1 MEIISATAL
10 ISINETF
17 FVQLISFL
25 VFVFLLNRIM
35 IRPLNN
41 TMGERKQYVES
52 IRTDIEKVRADLDKL
67 HRDLDEERATVLK
80 EANAVVHKLDEEAE
94 KSASA
99 SIGSAQAQIVQ
110 LRRETEEK
118 VRQQVT
124 SIRAQLGGEVEALTN
139 LIMEKVLHRRLQ

>member
-35 IRPLNN
+35 IRPLSS
-41 TMGERKQYVES
+41 TMNERKEYLDDIKTDIDK
-52 IRTDIEKVRADLDKL
+52 IRTDLDTL
-67 HRDLDEERATVLK
+67 HRELDEERAAVMK
-80 EANAVVHKLDEEAE
+80 EANAVIQTLDSEAE
-94 KSASA
+94 KRASEL
-99 SIGSAQAQIVQ
+99 IGAAQAQIAQ
-110 LRRETEEK
+110 LRRDTEGK
-118 VRQQVT
+118 VKQQVKDV
-124 SIRAQLGGEVEALTN
+124 RAQLGGEVDALTT